1 MLFLYYVSVNL
12 FYLFVYFLVVQNRIT
27 SFWFSRKELALAF
40 GVTLAF
46 SRLGSVLN
54 FFLTGHLY
62 SVVGLQ
68 YTLWIGNVF
77 FDTLEI
83 RINFMKYIK
92 CIYYFLIDLC

>member
-1 MLFLYYVSVNL
+1 M
-12 FYLFVYFLVVQNRIT
+12 QNRIT

-62 SVVGLQ
+62 SAVGLQ

-92 CIYYFLIDLC
+92 FIYYFSIDL